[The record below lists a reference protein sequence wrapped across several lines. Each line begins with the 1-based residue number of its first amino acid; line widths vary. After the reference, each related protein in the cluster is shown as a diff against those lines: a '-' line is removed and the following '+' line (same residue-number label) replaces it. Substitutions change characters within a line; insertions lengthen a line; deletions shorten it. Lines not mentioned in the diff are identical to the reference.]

1 MARRYGYD
9 GKRRGVYTVAI
20 KPIWE
25 EAFKRL
31 TGLERKVR
39 YRFLKG
45 IGWNF
50 GTVAEQIMR
59 ENPVVLSVGRA
70 GKYKNHAV
78 TVIGFEGSDFIIADN
93 WSRYPQRLAYSDI
106 DIGATINY
114 MG

>member
-1 MARRYGYD
+1 
-9 GKRRGVYTVAI
+9 
-20 KPIWE
+20 
-25 EAFKRL
+25 
-31 TGLERKVR
+31 
-39 YRFLKG
+39 
-45 IGWNF
+45 
-50 GTVAEQIMR
+50 MR

>member
-1 MARRYGYD
+1 MYILAGLAAENARER
-9 GKRRGVYTVAI
+9 VA
-20 KPIWE
+20 
-25 EAFKRL
+25 A
-31 TGLERKVR
+31 KVV
-39 YRFLKG
+39 LSA
-45 IGWNF
+45 
-50 GTVAEQIMR
+50 TTLQELR